1 MTAGE
6 LIVFPGQLFPG
17 VAQVLAA
24 EASLRRGLYRRS
36 ERTWLVINSAEAR
49 DLASVAEGD
58 MCERL
63 ASAGSASGRSSTLHG
78 AVRLA
83 AILAYESACSLP
95 ATLLW
100 AGTQRIVTS
109 LSRMRTRSQTSIVA
123 MAKR

>member
-1 MTAGE
+1 MW
-6 LIVFPGQLFPG
+6 
-17 VAQVLAA
+17 LA
-24 EASLRRGLYRRS
+24 
-36 ERTWLVINSAEAR
+36 IHSAEAC
-49 DLASVAEGD
+49 DLSSVAERD

-63 ASAGSASGRSSTLHG
+63 ASVRSASGTSSTLHG

-83 AILAYESACSLP
+83 AILAYESACPFP

-109 LSRMRTRSQTSIVA
+109 LSRTRTLSQTSIVA